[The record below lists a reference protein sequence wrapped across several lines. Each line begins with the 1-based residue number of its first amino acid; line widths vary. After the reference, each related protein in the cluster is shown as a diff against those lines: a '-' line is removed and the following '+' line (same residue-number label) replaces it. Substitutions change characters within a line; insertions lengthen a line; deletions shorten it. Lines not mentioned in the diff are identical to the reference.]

1 MFGRRSHQRF
11 AISTCP
17 QGTLRMLRDVLV
29 ERIARD
35 EVLVS
40 SRYAAVVG
48 DAVKIEMGAF
58 RLAVKVG
65 ESRPFVS
72 DGTVR
77 HRLSLVPMDAQG
89 GLEAAMSDLVPTQD
103 PTPMV
108 AVMAREIPVRL
119 VNCSSSGCL
128 LEVGSP
134 IEIGRVASLRL
145 AFEGQDFAD
154 DLQVVRCLQIEGSSS
169 YHAGAEFLWT
179 AAPSP
184 QSLRSGI
191 GRSVNLH
198 AYPAAGH

>member
-29 ERIARD
+29 ERVGRD
-35 EVLVS
+35 EVVVI

-48 DAVKIEMGAF
+48 EAVKIEMGDF
-58 RLAVKVG
+58 GLAVKVA

-77 HRLSLVPMDAQG
+77 HRLSLLPVEAQG
-89 GLEAAMSDLVPTQD
+89 GFEAAMSDFVPSQE
-103 PTPMV
+103 PAPMV

-128 LEVGSP
+128 LESGSP
-134 IEIGRVASLRL
+134 LEIGRVASLRL
-145 AFEGQDFAD
+145 AFDGRDVVD
-154 DLQVVRCLQIEGSSS
+154 DLQVVRCLPIEGSSS
-169 YHAGAEFLWT
+169 YHAGVEFLWT
-179 AAPSP
+179 VVPSP
-184 QSLRSGI
+184 QSLRSV
-191 GRSVNLH
+191 GRATNLPIH
-198 AYPAAGH
+198 PAPGN